1 MQCWAGS
8 EALAESWDDKFKETS
23 IQNVYYLI
31 DFLVLMA

>member
-8 EALAESWDDKFKETS
+8 EALAESWNDGFKENS